1 VSNEIQQTRVYVKR
15 NFRQT
20 QSIAIAACAAEINP
34 KVPGEIRLIPAGSFR
49 ARDGRPTDVP
59 AWRMDAAIA
68 ARVIALAAATTDESV
83 IDYEHQTLNTET
95 NGQPAPAAGWFKAL
109 EWREG
114 DGLYAVAL
122 RWTDRARAA
131 IEAGEYRYISPV
143 FTFDKKTGEVLA
155 IQMAALT
162 NYAGLDGLTD
172 LIVRAA
178 AKFQTD
184 VTDQENDDMNREQL
198 IKLLGLADNS
208 TDEQINQAI
217 VALKAKAGET
227 EGLKTEVAT
236 LKAQTPDPAKF
247 VPVETM
253 KSLQAEVAALRADTT
268 ERNVNEVVTA
278 ALDAGKLLPA
288 QEPWARELGKKDLAA
303 LKSYL
308 ETAPA
313 IAALR
318 RTQTDGKGP
327 EGNQGGELDETQ
339 LAVCKQLGVSPEDY
353 KKSLADAA

>member
-1 VSNEIQQTRVYVKR
+1 VKR
-15 NFRQT
+15 NSRSRQP
-20 QSIAIAACAAEINP
+20 QSIAIAACVAEINP
-34 KVPGEIRLIPAGSFR
+34 KVPGEIRLFPAGAFR
-49 ARDGRPTDVP
+49 ARDGRPTEVP

-68 ARVIALAAATTDESV
+68 ARVIALSAAAIDESV
-83 IDYEHQTLNTET
+83 IDYEHQTLHTET

-131 IEAGEYRYISPV
+131 IEAVEYRYISPV
-143 FTFDKKTGEVLA
+143 FTYDKKTGDVLA

-162 NYAGLDGLTD
+162 NFAGLDGLTD
-172 LIVRAA
+172 LVARAA
-178 AKFQTD
+178 AKFQPTSEED
-184 VTDQENDDMNREQL
+184 TTVDKAKL
-198 IKLLGLADNS
+198 IALLGLAETA
-208 TDEQINQAI
+208 TDAEIEAGLA
-217 VALKAKAGET
+217 ALKTKAGEVD
-227 EGLKTEVAT
+227 GLKTEVVA

-253 KSLQAEVAALRADTT
+253 KSLQAEVAALRAETT
-268 ERNVNEVVTA
+268 ERNVNEAVTA
-278 ALDAGKLLPA
+278 GLDAGKLLPA
-288 QEPWARELGKKDLAA
+288 QETWARELGKKDLAA

-313 IAALR
+313 IAALK

-327 EGNQGGELDETQ
+327 EGSQAGELDETA

-353 KKSLADAA
+353 KKSLAAAA

>member
-1 VSNEIQQTRVYVKR
+1 MKR
-15 NFRQT
+15 NSRSRQN
-20 QSIAIAACAAEINP
+20 QSIAIAVCVAEINP

-49 ARDGRPTDVP
+49 ARDGRPFEIA

-68 ARVIALAAATTDESV
+68 KRVIALAASTTDESV

-95 NGQPAPAAGWFKAL
+95 NGQPAPAAGWFKVL

-114 DGLYAVAL
+114 DGLYAVNL

-143 FTFDKKTGEVLA
+143 FLYDKKTGDVEA
-155 IQMAALT
+155 IRMAALV
-162 NYAGLDGLTD
+162 NFAGLDGLTD
-172 LIVRAA
+172 LNMRAA
-178 AKFQTD
+178 AKFQTA
-184 VTDQENDDMNREQL
+184 TEQENNDMNRDDL
-198 IKLLGLADNS
+198 IKLLGLAATA
-208 TDEQINQAI
+208 TDADINQAI
-217 VALKAKAGET
+217 VALKAKAGEVD
-227 EGLKTEVAT
+227 GLKTEVVA

-253 KSLQAEVAALRADTT
+253 RTMQTDLAALRADLTN
-268 ERNVNEVVTA
+268 RDVNETIEA

-288 QEPWARELGKKDLAA
+288 QEPWARELGKTNLAA
-303 LKSYL
+303 LKTYI
-308 ETAPA
+308 ETAQP
-313 IAALR
+313 ITALK

-353 KKSLADAA
+353 KKSLAAAA